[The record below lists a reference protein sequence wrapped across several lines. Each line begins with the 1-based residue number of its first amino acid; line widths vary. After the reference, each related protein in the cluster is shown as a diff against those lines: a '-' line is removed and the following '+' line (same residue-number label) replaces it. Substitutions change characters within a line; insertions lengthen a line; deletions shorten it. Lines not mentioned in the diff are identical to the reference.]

1 MAPPAYTDAPR
12 FDNCVVFKVVT
23 RLGGLVSVKI
33 FQSAG
38 TDHPS
43 NMGRVQVVGAHTE
56 EELVAVQEA
65 MVPILKRALG
75 EDADMMEHFV
85 FSFVSV
91 KVEPVKH
98 THLPLS
104 KIHMANVERQTDI
117 ISRYEPSRFHGLVID
132 AGRRG
137 KAVVYVSGKAC
148 LTLKGL
154 DGVECMMG
162 VVEDVVGLRNVN

>member
-56 EELVAVQEA
+56 
-65 MVPILKRALG
+65 
-75 EDADMMEHFV
+75 
-85 FSFVSV
+85 
-91 KVEPVKH
+91 VKH